1 MGWVDVVSVAGFAC
15 LLATLLLYSAAAMPF
30 QRFMNLPDFVGI
42 LGYALR
48 SGVLAGV
55 AGALVVGLGFG
66 RVLSHVVVRVF
77 FMLTFVVGN
86 ASFCAMALGGAWP
99 EWAFLP
105 VGICV
110 GAGCLG
116 ELLAWGRILARYNLR
131 QATGVVAGSA
141 VLAALVG
148 WAQLHVSEA
157 SAVALFMLCVF
168 VCAALPFAF
177 APFRDAWAKS
187 DVPAIEVGV
196 RGGQVDGAHDDRAQD
211 RHNDQVQGERD
222 DQADGV
228 HDGQPRGER
237 GDQVLGG
244 HDNHVQ
250 GAHDDQAQGK
260 HDDDRA
266 RSASASK
273 PPASSERVCG
283 ATAVPGRLRGFLEM
297 TFVPGVGLALFAML
311 MAVRGELFFENYSE
325 YVVIQVVVALLLL
338 ACMLFPASTPLLR
351 AVYRGLIPVLSV
363 AMLVFNYFSESLL
376 GGSPFELT
384 FVLVLYTA
392 AALLTLST
400 LVGMA
405 HAAEYP
411 TDLVVCVGVALFCFV
426 TVFTQ
431 VGCANIGA
439 DPAQVRTLIVVTSGL
454 YAAGMVVYAL
464 WRGLRADHEAFVGAG
479 DLGYGRGAGLASPR
493 AASILEDVPAPDASD
508 VLLGEASIE
517 ARCDELARTYGLT
530 AREREV
536 LGFLAHGHNGVYIG
550 EELVI
555 SPNTVR
561 THIHNIYR
569 KLNVTSRED
578 ILRIVRE

>member
-55 AGALVVGLGFG
+55 VGALVVGLGFG
-66 RVLSHVVVRVF
+66 RVLSHMVVRAF
-77 FMLTFVVGN
+77 FMLAFVVGN

-99 EWAFLP
+99 EWTFLP

-131 QATGVVAGSA
+131 QATGVVAASA

-148 WAQLHVSEA
+148 WAQLHVGEA
-157 SAVALFMLCVF
+157 AAVALFVLCTLA
-168 VCAALPFAF
+168 CAALPFVF
-177 APFRDAWAKS
+177 APFGDAWAKS
-187 DVPAIEVGV
+187 
-196 RGGQVDGAHDDRAQD
+196 GAPTVEAGEYGKKTRD
-211 RHNDQVQGERD
+211 RHNDQAQGMHGG
-222 DQADGV
+222 QTDGV
-228 HDGQPRGER
+228 HDDQAWDVYD
-237 GDQVLGG
+237 DQVQNAL
-244 HDNHVQ
+244 
-250 GAHDDQAQGK
+250 
-260 HDDDRA
+260 
-266 RSASASK
+266 ASK
-273 PPASSERVCG
+273 LPTSERVRG
-283 ATAVPGRLRGFLEM
+283 ASTVPGRLRSFLEM

-338 ACMLFPASTPLLR
+338 ACMLLPPSTPLLR

-384 FVLVLYTA
+384 FVLVLYTV

-411 TDLVVCVGVALFCFV
+411 SDLVVCVGVALFCLV

-431 VGCANIGA
+431 VACANIGA

-479 DLGYGRGAGLASPR
+479 DLGYGRGAGSVAFRTAST
-493 AASILEDVPAPDASD
+493 LEDAPAPDASD
-508 VLLGEASIE
+508 VLLGEASLE

-530 AREREV
+530 AREHEV
-536 LGFLAHGHNGVYIG
+536 LSFLAHGHNGVYIG

-569 KLNVTSRED
+569 KLDVTSRED

>member
-1 MGWVDVVSVAGFAC
+1 MGWVDAVAVAGFAC

-30 QRFMNLPDFVGI
+30 QRFANLPDFVNI

-55 AGALVVGLGFG
+55 VGALVAGLGLG
-66 RVLSHVVVRVF
+66 KVLSHVVVRVLF
-77 FMLTFVVGN
+77 TLAFVAGN

-99 EWAFLP
+99 EWTFWP

-110 GAGCLG
+110 GVGCLG

-177 APFRDAWAKS
+177 APFRDAWAC
-187 DVPAIEVGV
+187 D
-196 RGGQVDGAHDDRAQD
+196 
-211 RHNDQVQGERD
+211 
-222 DQADGV
+222 
-228 HDGQPRGER
+228 
-237 GDQVLGG
+237 
-244 HDNHVQ
+244 
-250 GAHDDQAQGK
+250 
-260 HDDDRA
+260 
-266 RSASASK
+266 
-273 PPASSERVCG
+273 
-283 ATAVPGRLRGFLEM
+283 ATIVPGRLRGFLEM

-363 AMLVFNYFSESLL
+363 AMLVLNYFSESLL

-464 WRGLRADHEAFVGAG
+464 WRGLRADHEAFVGMG
-479 DLGYGRGAGLASPR
+479 DLEDARGAGLASSGVPTASGDIS
-493 AASILEDVPAPDASD
+493 AADASD
-508 VLLGEASIE
+508 ALLGEASLE
-517 ARCDELARTYGLT
+517 ARCDELAHTYGLT

>member
-1 MGWVDVVSVAGFAC
+1 MGWVDVAVAAGFAC

-30 QRFMNLPDFVGI
+30 QRFANLPDFVAI

-48 SGVLAGV
+48 AGV
-55 AGALVVGLGFG
+55 VAGVVGALAAGLGAG
-66 RVLSHVVVRVF
+66 GILGHGAVRVF
-77 FMLTFVVGN
+77 FALAFVVGN
-86 ASFCAMALGGAWP
+86 ASFCTMALGGAWP
-99 EWAFLP
+99 EWTFWP
-105 VGICV
+105 IGICV
-110 GAGCLG
+110 GVGCLG

-131 QATGVVAGSA
+131 QATGVVAASA

-148 WAQLHVSEA
+148 WAQLHVGEVA
-157 SAVALFMLCVF
+157 AVALFVLCTLA
-168 VCAALPFAF
+168 CAVLPFAF
-177 APFRDAWAKS
+177 VPLRDAWAKP
-187 DVPAIEVGV
+187 DVPVSEAGAHGSEV
-196 RGGQVDGAHDDRAQD
+196 RGM
-211 RHNDQVQGERD
+211 
-222 DQADGV
+222 
-228 HDGQPRGER
+228 
-237 GDQVLGG
+237 
-244 HDNHVQ
+244 
-250 GAHDDQAQGK
+250 

-266 RSASASK
+266 QSSD
-273 PPASSERVCG
+273 ASSEPPVSFVQARGVT
-283 ATAVPGRLRGFLEM
+283 TAPGRLRGFLEM

-338 ACMLFPASTPLLR
+338 ACMLLPASTPLLR
-351 AVYRGLIPVLSV
+351 AVYRGLIPMLSV

-411 TDLVVCVGVALFCFV
+411 TDLVVCVAVALFCFV

-431 VGCANIGA
+431 VGCASIGA

-464 WRGLRADHEAFVGAG
+464 WRGLRTDREALVGG
-479 DLGYGRGAGLASPR
+479 EDLGGGRGASVVSPG
-493 AASILEDVPAPDASD
+493 AATALGDAPAPDASD
-508 VLLGEASIE
+508 ILLGEASIE

-569 KLNVTSRED
+569 KLNVASRED

>member
-15 LLATLLLYSAAAMPF
+15 PLATLLLYSAAAMPF
-30 QRFMNLPDFVGI
+30 QRFANLPDFVGI

-48 SGVLAGV
+48 SGVLIGV
-55 AGALVVGLGFG
+55 AGTLVVGLGLG
-66 RVLSHVVVRVF
+66 RVLSHVVVRVLF
-77 FMLTFVVGN
+77 TLAFAVGN
-86 ASFCAMALGGAWP
+86 ASFCVMALGGAWP
-99 EWAFLP
+99 EWTFWP

-110 GAGCLG
+110 GVGCLG

-131 QATGVVAGSA
+131 QATGVVAASA

-148 WAQLHVSEA
+148 WAQLHVGEA
-157 SAVALFMLCVF
+157 AAVALFVLCTLA
-168 VCAALPFAF
+168 CAVLPFVF
-177 APFRDAWAKS
+177 APFGDAWAKS
-187 DVPAIEVGV
+187 DASAVEAGEYGKKA
-196 RGGQVDGAHDDRAQD
+196 RD
-211 RHNDQVQGERD
+211 RHNDQAQGMHGG
-222 DQADGV
+222 QTDGV
-228 HDGQPRGER
+228 HDDQARDVYD
-237 GDQVLGG
+237 DQVQNAL
-244 HDNHVQ
+244 
-250 GAHDDQAQGK
+250 
-260 HDDDRA
+260 
-266 RSASASK
+266 ASK
-273 PPASSERVCG
+273 LPTSPERVRG
-283 ATAVPGRLRGFLEM
+283 ASAVPGRLRSFLEM

-338 ACMLFPASTPLLR
+338 ACMLLPPSTPLLR

-376 GGSPFELT
+376 GGSPFELI
-384 FVLVLYTA
+384 FVLVLYTVT
-392 AALLTLST
+392 ALLTLSI

-411 TDLVVCVGVALFCFV
+411 SDLVVCVGVALFCLV

-431 VGCANIGA
+431 VACANIGA

-464 WRGLRADHEAFVGAG
+464 WRGLRADHEAFVGVG
-479 DLGYGRGAGLASPR
+479 DLGYGRGAGPVAFRTAST
-493 AASILEDVPAPDASD
+493 LEDAPAPDASD
-508 VLLGEASIE
+508 VLLGEASLE

-536 LGFLAHGHNGVYIG
+536 LSFLAHGHNGVYIG

-569 KLNVTSRED
+569 KLDVTSRED

>member
-1 MGWVDVVSVAGFAC
+1 MGWVDAVSVAGFAC

-30 QRFMNLPDFVGI
+30 QRFANLPDFVDI

-48 SGVLAGV
+48 SGVLVGV
-55 AGALVVGLGFG
+55 AGTLVVGLGLG
-66 RVLSHVVVRVF
+66 RVLSHVVTRALF
-77 FMLTFVVGN
+77 AFAFVVGN

-99 EWAFLP
+99 EWTFWP
-105 VGICV
+105 VSICV
-110 GAGCLG
+110 GVGCLG

-148 WAQLHVSEA
+148 WAQLHVNEA
-157 SAVALFMLCVF
+157 SAVALFMLCVL

-177 APFRDAWAKS
+177 APF
-187 DVPAIEVGV
+187 
-196 RGGQVDGAHDDRAQD
+196 HDTRT
-211 RHNDQVQGERD
+211 R
-222 DQADGV
+222 
-228 HDGQPRGER
+228 
-237 GDQVLGG
+237 
-244 HDNHVQ
+244 
-250 GAHDDQAQGK
+250 
-260 HDDDRA
+260 
-266 RSASASK
+266 
-273 PPASSERVCG
+273 G
-283 ATAVPGRLRGFLEM
+283 ATIVPGRLRGFLEM

-338 ACMLFPASTPLLR
+338 ACMLSPASTPLLR
-351 AVYRGLIPVLSV
+351 AVYRGLIPTLSV
-363 AMLVFNYFSESLL
+363 AMLVLNYFSESLL
-376 GGSPFELT
+376 GGSSFELT

-431 VGCANIGA
+431 VECTNIGA

-464 WRGLRADHEAFVGAG
+464 WRGLRADHEAFVGG
-479 DLGYGRGAGLASPR
+479 EDLGGGRGAGLASPR
-493 AASILEDVPAPDASD
+493 TAFTLEDAPAPDASD
-508 VLLGEASIE
+508 ALLGEASIE

-569 KLNVTSRED
+569 KLDVTSRED

>member
-1 MGWVDVVSVAGFAC
+1 MIARNKTTMGRMGWVDAVAVAGFAC

-30 QRFMNLPDFVGI
+30 QRFANLPDFVRI
-42 LGYALR
+42 LGHALR

-55 AGALVVGLGFG
+55 AGTLVVGLGFG
-66 RVLSHVVVRVF
+66 RVLSHVVVRVLF
-77 FMLTFVVGN
+77 TLAFVVGN

-99 EWAFLP
+99 EWTFWP

-187 DVPAIEVGV
+187 DVPAIEAGV
-196 RGGQVDGAHDDRAQD
+196 RGKKAWDG
-211 RHNDQVQGERD
+211 
-222 DQADGV
+222 
-228 HDGQPRGER
+228 
-237 GDQVLGG
+237 
-244 HDNHVQ
+244 
-250 GAHDDQAQGK
+250 HDDQAQG
-260 HDDDRA
+260 
-266 RSASASK
+266 ASVSK
-273 PPASSERVCG
+273 SPASSERTCG
-283 ATAVPGRLRGFLEM
+283 ATIVPGRLRGFLEM

-363 AMLVFNYFSESLL
+363 AMLVLNYFSESLL
-376 GGSPFELT
+376 GGSTFELT

-411 TDLVVCVGVALFCFV
+411 TDLVVCVGVTLFCFV

-431 VGCANIGA
+431 VECASIGV

-454 YAAGMVVYAL
+454 YAAGMVIYAL
-464 WRGLRADHEAFVGAG
+464 WRGLRADHEAFVGMG
-479 DLGYGRGAGLASPR
+479 DLEDARGAGLASSGVPT
-493 AASILEDVPAPDASD
+493 ASGDISVADASD
-508 VLLGEASIE
+508 ALLGEASLE
-517 ARCDELARTYGLT
+517 ARCDELAHTYGLT
-530 AREREV
+530 VREREV

>member
-1 MGWVDVVSVAGFAC
+1 MGRVGWVDAVSVTGFAC

-30 QRFMNLPDFVGI
+30 QRFANLPDFVDI
-42 LGYALR
+42 LGCALR
-48 SGVLAGV
+48 SGVLVGV
-55 AGALVVGLGFG
+55 AGTLVVGLGLG
-66 RVLSHVVVRVF
+66 RVLSHVVTRALF
-77 FMLTFVVGN
+77 AFAFVTGN

-99 EWAFLP
+99 EWTFWP

-110 GAGCLG
+110 GVGCLG

-157 SAVALFMLCVF
+157 SAVALFMLCVLA
-168 VCAALPFAF
+168 CAVLPFAF
-177 APFRDAWAKS
+177 APFRDA
-187 DVPAIEVGV
+187 
-196 RGGQVDGAHDDRAQD
+196 RT
-211 RHNDQVQGERD
+211 
-222 DQADGV
+222 
-228 HDGQPRGER
+228 
-237 GDQVLGG
+237 
-244 HDNHVQ
+244 
-250 GAHDDQAQGK
+250 
-260 HDDDRA
+260 
-266 RSASASK
+266 
-273 PPASSERVCG
+273 CG
-283 ATAVPGRLRGFLEM
+283 TTAVPGRLRGFLEM

-363 AMLVFNYFSESLL
+363 AMLVLNYFSESLL
-376 GGSPFELT
+376 GGSTFELT
-384 FVLVLYTA
+384 LVLVLYTV

-431 VGCANIGA
+431 VECANIGA
-439 DPAQVRTLIVVTSGL
+439 DPAQVRALIVVTSGL

-464 WRGLRADHEAFVGAG
+464 WRGLRADHEAFVGMG
-479 DLGYGRGAGLASPR
+479 DLGGGRGVGLASPDVPTV
-493 AASILEDVPAPDASD
+493 LGDVPAPDASD
-508 VLLGEASIE
+508 ALLGEASLE
-517 ARCDELARTYGLT
+517 ARCDELAHTYGLT

-569 KLNVTSRED
+569 KLDVTSRED

>member
-66 RVLSHVVVRVF
+66 RVLSHMVVRAF

-99 EWAFLP
+99 EWTFLP

-131 QATGVVAGSA
+131 QATGVVAASA

-148 WAQLHVSEA
+148 WAQLHVGEA
-157 SAVALFMLCVF
+157 AAVALFVLCTLA
-168 VCAALPFAF
+168 CAALPFVF
-177 APFRDAWAKS
+177 APFGDAWAKS
-187 DVPAIEVGV
+187 DASAVEAGAHGKKT
-196 RGGQVDGAHDDRAQD
+196 RDRYNDQAQGMHGGQTDGVYEDQARDVYD
-211 RHNDQVQGERD
+211 DQVQG
-222 DQADGV
+222 ALAFKL
-228 HDGQPRGER
+228 PT
-237 GDQVLGG
+237 
-244 HDNHVQ
+244 
-250 GAHDDQAQGK
+250 
-260 HDDDRA
+260 
-266 RSASASK
+266 
-273 PPASSERVCG
+273 SERVRG
-283 ATAVPGRLRGFLEM
+283 ASAVPGRLRSFLEM

-338 ACMLFPASTPLLR
+338 ACMLLPPSTPLLR

-384 FVLVLYTA
+384 FVLVLYTV

-411 TDLVVCVGVALFCFV
+411 SDLVVCVGIALFCLV

-431 VGCANIGA
+431 VACANIGA

-479 DLGYGRGAGLASPR
+479 DLRYGRGAGSVAFRTAST
-493 AASILEDVPAPDASD
+493 LEDAPAPDASD
-508 VLLGEASIE
+508 VLLGEASLE

-530 AREREV
+530 AREHEV
-536 LGFLAHGHNGVYIG
+536 LSFLAHGHNGVYIG

-569 KLNVTSRED
+569 KLDVASRED

>member
-1 MGWVDVVSVAGFAC
+1 MGWVDAVAVAGFAC

-30 QRFMNLPDFVGI
+30 QRFVNLPDFVNI

-55 AGALVVGLGFG
+55 VGALVVGLGLG
-66 RVLSHVVVRVF
+66 RVLSHVAVRVLF
-77 FMLTFVVGN
+77 TLAFVAGN

-99 EWAFLP
+99 EWTFWP

-110 GAGCLG
+110 GVGCLG

-187 DVPAIEVGV
+187 DVPAIEAGV
-196 RGGQVDGAHDDRAQD
+196 RGKKAWDGHGGQT
-211 RHNDQVQGERD
+211 
-222 DQADGV
+222 
-228 HDGQPRGER
+228 
-237 GDQVLGG
+237 
-244 HDNHVQ
+244 Q
-250 GAHDDQAQGK
+250 GA
-260 HDDDRA
+260 
-266 RSASASK
+266 SVSK
-273 PPASSERVCG
+273 SPASSERTYG
-283 ATAVPGRLRGFLEM
+283 ATIVPGRLRGFLEM

-363 AMLVFNYFSESLL
+363 AMLVLNYFSESLL

-464 WRGLRADHEAFVGAG
+464 WRGLRADHEAFVGMG
-479 DLGYGRGAGLASPR
+479 DLGGGRGAGLASPSVPT
-493 AASILEDVPAPDASD
+493 ASGDIPAPDASD
-508 VLLGEASIE
+508 ALLGEASLE
-517 ARCDELARTYGLT
+517 ARCDELAHTYGLT

-569 KLNVTSRED
+569 KLDVTSRED
-578 ILRIVRE
+578 ILRLVRE

>member
-1 MGWVDVVSVAGFAC
+1 MGWVDAVSVAGFAC

-30 QRFMNLPDFVGI
+30 QRFANLPDFVAT

-48 SGVLAGV
+48 AGVVAGVVGALAAGLGAGGVLGYA
-55 AGALVVGLGFG
+55 A
-66 RVLSHVVVRVF
+66 VRVF
-77 FMLTFVVGN
+77 FTLAFVVGN
-86 ASFCAMALGGAWP
+86 ASFCTMALGGAWP
-99 EWAFLP
+99 ECTFWP
-105 VGICV
+105 IGICIGV
-110 GAGCLG
+110 GCLG

-131 QATGVVAGSA
+131 QATGVVAASA

-148 WAQLHVSEA
+148 WAQLHVGEVA
-157 SAVALFMLCVF
+157 AVALFVLCTLA
-168 VCAALPFAF
+168 CAVLPFAF
-177 APFRDAWAKS
+177 APFRD
-187 DVPAIEVGV
+187 E
-196 RGGQVDGAHDDRAQD
+196 RA
-211 RHNDQVQGERD
+211 
-222 DQADGV
+222 
-228 HDGQPRGER
+228 
-237 GDQVLGG
+237 
-244 HDNHVQ
+244 
-250 GAHDDQAQGK
+250 
-260 HDDDRA
+260 
-266 RSASASK
+266 
-273 PPASSERVCG
+273 CG

-311 MAVRGELFFENYSE
+311 MAVRGELFFESYSE

-338 ACMLFPASTPLLR
+338 VCMLFPASTPLLR
-351 AVYRGLIPVLSV
+351 AVYRGLIPMLSV
-363 AMLVFNYFSESLL
+363 AMLMFNYFSESLM
-376 GGSPFELT
+376 GGSTFELT
-384 FVLVLYTA
+384 FVLVLYTV

-411 TDLVVCVGVALFCFV
+411 TDLVVCVAVALFCFV

-431 VGCANIGA
+431 VGCASIGA
-439 DPAQVRTLIVVTSGL
+439 DPAQVRMLIVVTSGL

-464 WRGLRADHEAFVGAG
+464 WRGLRADHEGFVAG
-479 DLGYGRGAGLASPR
+479 EDLEGSRGAGLASPS
-493 AASILEDVPAPDASD
+493 AAAILEDASAPNASD

-569 KLNVTSRED
+569 KLDVTSRED
-578 ILRIVRE
+578 ILRLVRE

>member
-1 MGWVDVVSVAGFAC
+1 MGRMGWVDAVSVAGFAC

-48 SGVLAGV
+48 SGILAGV
-55 AGALVVGLGFG
+55 AGTLVVGLGLG
-66 RVLSHVVVRVF
+66 GVLSHMVVRVF
-77 FMLTFVVGN
+77 FMLAFVVGN
-86 ASFCAMALGGAWP
+86 ASFCVMALGGAWP
-99 EWAFLP
+99 EWTFLP

-131 QATGVVAGSA
+131 QATGVVAASA

-148 WAQLHVSEA
+148 WAQLHVGEA
-157 SAVALFMLCVF
+157 AAVALFVLCTLA
-168 VCAALPFAF
+168 CAALPFVF
-177 APFRDAWAKS
+177 APFGDAWAKS
-187 DVPAIEVGV
+187 
-196 RGGQVDGAHDDRAQD
+196 GAPTVEAGAYGKKARD
-211 RHNDQVQGERD
+211 RHNDQAQGMHGG
-222 DQADGV
+222 QTDGV
-228 HDGQPRGER
+228 HEDQARDVYD
-237 GDQVLGG
+237 DQVQNAL
-244 HDNHVQ
+244 
-250 GAHDDQAQGK
+250 
-260 HDDDRA
+260 
-266 RSASASK
+266 ASK
-273 PPASSERVCG
+273 LPTSERVRG
-283 ATAVPGRLRGFLEM
+283 ASAVPGRLRSFLEM

-338 ACMLFPASTPLLR
+338 ACMLLPPSTPLLR

-384 FVLVLYTA
+384 FVLVLYTV

-411 TDLVVCVGVALFCFV
+411 SDLVVCVGVALFCLV

-431 VGCANIGA
+431 VACANIGA
-439 DPAQVRTLIVVTSGL
+439 NPAQVRTLIVVTSGL

-479 DLGYGRGAGLASPR
+479 DLGYGRGAGPAAFRTAST
-493 AASILEDVPAPDASD
+493 LEDAPAPDASD
-508 VLLGEASIE
+508 VLLGEASLE

-536 LGFLAHGHNGVYIG
+536 LSFLAHGHNGVYIG

-569 KLNVTSRED
+569 KLDVTSRED

>member
-1 MGWVDVVSVAGFAC
+1 MGRMGWVDAVAVAGFAC

-30 QRFMNLPDFVGI
+30 QRFANLPDFVRI
-42 LGYALR
+42 LGHALR

-55 AGALVVGLGFG
+55 AGTLVVGLGFG
-66 RVLSHVVVRVF
+66 RVLSHVVVRVLF
-77 FMLTFVVGN
+77 TLAFVVGN

-99 EWAFLP
+99 EWTFWP

-148 WAQLHVSEA
+148 WSQLHVGEA
-157 SAVALFMLCVF
+157 SAVALFMLCTL
-168 VCAALPFAF
+168 VCAVLPFAF

-187 DVPAIEVGV
+187 DVPAAEAGVHDKKVG
-196 RGGQVDGAHDDRAQD
+196 DGH
-211 RHNDQVQGERD
+211 D
-222 DQADGV
+222 DQAQGMHSGQTDGV
-228 HDGQPRGER
+228 HDGQAQGS
-237 GDQVLGG
+237 
-244 HDNHVQ
+244 HDGQIQ
-250 GAHDDQAQGK
+250 GA
-260 HDDDRA
+260 
-266 RSASASK
+266 SVSK
-273 PPASSERVCG
+273 LPASPGRVCG
-283 ATAVPGRLRGFLEM
+283 AAIVPGRLRGFLEM

-363 AMLVFNYFSESLL
+363 ATLVFNYFSESLL
-376 GGSPFELT
+376 GGSTFELT

-431 VGCANIGA
+431 VGRARIGA

-479 DLGYGRGAGLASPR
+479 DLGYGRDAVLASPR
-493 AASILEDVPAPDASD
+493 AASVLESAPAPDASEI
-508 VLLGEASIE
+508 LLGEASIE
-517 ARCDELARTYGLT
+517 ARCDELARSYGLT

-569 KLNVTSRED
+569 KLDVTSRED

>member
-1 MGWVDVVSVAGFAC
+1 MGRMGWVDAVSVAGFAC

-30 QRFMNLPDFVGI
+30 QRFVNLPDFVGI

-48 SGVLAGV
+48 SGVLVGV

-66 RVLSHVVVRVF
+66 SVLSNVVVRVLF
-77 FMLTFVVGN
+77 TLAFVAGN
-86 ASFCAMALGGAWP
+86 ASFCAMALGGAWS
-99 EWAFLP
+99 EWTFLP

-110 GAGCLG
+110 GVGCLG

-131 QATGVVAGSA
+131 QATGVVAASA

-148 WAQLHVSEA
+148 WAQLHVSETA
-157 SAVALFMLCVF
+157 AVALFVLCTLA
-168 VCAALPFAF
+168 CAALPFVF
-177 APFRDAWAKS
+177 APFGDAWAKS
-187 DVPAIEVGV
+187 DAPTVEA
-196 RGGQVDGAHDDRAQD
+196 GAYGKKARD
-211 RHNDQVQGERD
+211 RHNDQAQGMHGG
-222 DQADGV
+222 QTDGV
-228 HDGQPRGER
+228 HDDQARDVYD
-237 GDQVLGG
+237 DQVQNAL
-244 HDNHVQ
+244 
-250 GAHDDQAQGK
+250 
-260 HDDDRA
+260 
-266 RSASASK
+266 ASK
-273 PPASSERVCG
+273 PPMSSERVRG
-283 ATAVPGRLRGFLEM
+283 ASAVPGRLRSFLEI

-338 ACMLFPASTPLLR
+338 ACMLLPPSTPLLR

-376 GGSPFELT
+376 GGSPFELI
-384 FVLVLYTA
+384 FVLVLYTV

-411 TDLVVCVGVALFCFV
+411 SDLVVCVGVALFCLV

-431 VGCANIGA
+431 VACANIGA
-439 DPAQVRTLIVVTSGL
+439 DPAQVRTLIVVTIGL
-454 YAAGMVVYAL
+454 YAAGMVAYAL

-479 DLGYGRGAGLASPR
+479 DLGYGQDADPAFRTAPT
-493 AASILEDVPAPDASD
+493 LEDAPAPDASD
-508 VLLGEASIE
+508 VLLGEASLE

-530 AREREV
+530 AREHEI

-569 KLNVTSRED
+569 KLDVTSRED

>member
-1 MGWVDVVSVAGFAC
+1 MGWVDAVSVAGFAC

-55 AGALVVGLGFG
+55 VGALVVGLGLG
-66 RVLSHVVVRVF
+66 GVLSHMVMRVF
-77 FMLTFVVGN
+77 FMLAFVVGN

-99 EWAFLP
+99 EWTFLP

-131 QATGVVAGSA
+131 QATGVVAASA

-148 WAQLHVSEA
+148 WAQLHVGEA
-157 SAVALFMLCVF
+157 AAVALFVLCTLA
-168 VCAALPFAF
+168 CAALPFVF
-177 APFRDAWAKS
+177 APFGDAWVKS
-187 DVPAIEVGV
+187 
-196 RGGQVDGAHDDRAQD
+196 GAPTVEAGAYGKKARD
-211 RHNDQVQGERD
+211 RHNDQAQGMHGG
-222 DQADGV
+222 QTDGV
-228 HDGQPRGER
+228 HDDQARDVYD
-237 GDQVLGG
+237 DQVQNAL
-244 HDNHVQ
+244 
-250 GAHDDQAQGK
+250 
-260 HDDDRA
+260 
-266 RSASASK
+266 ASK
-273 PPASSERVCG
+273 PPMSSERVRG
-283 ATAVPGRLRGFLEM
+283 ASAVPGRLRSFLEM

-338 ACMLFPASTPLLR
+338 ACMSLPPSTPLLR

-376 GGSPFELT
+376 GGSPFELI
-384 FVLVLYTA
+384 FVLVLYTV

-411 TDLVVCVGVALFCFV
+411 SDLVVCVGVALFCLV

-431 VGCANIGA
+431 VACANIGA
-439 DPAQVRTLIVVTSGL
+439 NPAQVRTLIVVTSGL

-479 DLGYGRGAGLASPR
+479 DLGYGRGTGLAAFR
-493 AASILEDVPAPDASD
+493 TASTLEDAPAPDASD
-508 VLLGEASIE
+508 VLLGEASLE

-536 LGFLAHGHNGVYIG
+536 LSFLAHGHNGVYIG

-569 KLNVTSRED
+569 KLDVTSRED

>member
-1 MGWVDVVSVAGFAC
+1 MGWVDAVSVVGFAC

-55 AGALVVGLGFG
+55 AGTLVVGLGLG
-66 RVLSHVVVRVF
+66 GVLSHVVVRVF
-77 FMLTFVVGN
+77 FALAFVVGN
-86 ASFCAMALGGAWP
+86 ASFCAMALSGAWP
-99 EWAFLP
+99 EWTFWP
-105 VGICV
+105 VGTCV
-110 GAGCLG
+110 GVGCLG

-148 WAQLHVSEA
+148 WAQLHVGETA
-157 SAVALFMLCVF
+157 AVALFVF
-168 VCAALPFAF
+168 CTLACAVLPFAF
-177 APFRDAWAKS
+177 APFCNPRAHS
-187 DVPAIEVGV
+187 DPSAAETNGHAAEM
-196 RGGQVDGAHDDRAQD
+196 GACAAQ
-211 RHNDQVQGERD
+211 
-222 DQADGV
+222 
-228 HDGQPRGER
+228 P
-237 GDQVLGG
+237 
-244 HDNHVQ
+244 Q
-250 GAHDDQAQGK
+250 GAPAFGLL
-260 HDDDRA
+260 RP
-266 RSASASK
+266 SAWFRGAST
-273 PPASSERVCG
+273 S
-283 ATAVPGRLRGFLEM
+283 GRLRGFLEM

-338 ACMLFPASTPLLR
+338 ACMLLPASTPLLR

-376 GGSPFELT
+376 AGSPFELT

-411 TDLVVCVGVALFCFV
+411 SDLVVCVGVALFCFV

-431 VGCANIGA
+431 VECANIGA

-464 WRGLRADHEAFVGAG
+464 WRGLRADREAFVGAA
-479 DLGYGRGAGLASPR
+479 DLGYGRDAGLAAFRTVSV
-493 AASILEDVPAPDASD
+493 LEDAPAPDASD
-508 VLLGEASIE
+508 VLLGEASLE

-530 AREREV
+530 VREREV

-569 KLNVTSRED
+569 KLGVTSRED
-578 ILRIVRE
+578 ILRIVCE

>member
-1 MGWVDVVSVAGFAC
+1 MGRMGWVDVVSVAGFAC

-30 QRFMNLPDFVGI
+30 QRFMNLPGFVGI

-48 SGVLAGV
+48 SGILAGV
-55 AGALVVGLGFG
+55 AGTLVVGLGLG
-66 RVLSHVVVRVF
+66 GVLSHMVVRVF
-77 FMLTFVVGN
+77 FMLAFVVGN

-99 EWAFLP
+99 EWTFLP

-131 QATGVVAGSA
+131 QATGVVAASA

-148 WAQLHVSEA
+148 WAQLHVGEA
-157 SAVALFMLCVF
+157 AAVALFVLCTLA
-168 VCAALPFAF
+168 CAALPFVF
-177 APFRDAWAKS
+177 APFGDAWAKS
-187 DVPAIEVGV
+187 
-196 RGGQVDGAHDDRAQD
+196 GAPTVEAGEYGKKARD
-211 RHNDQVQGERD
+211 RHNDQAQGMHGG
-222 DQADGV
+222 QTDGV
-228 HDGQPRGER
+228 HDDQARDVYD
-237 GDQVLGG
+237 DQVQNAL
-244 HDNHVQ
+244 
-250 GAHDDQAQGK
+250 
-260 HDDDRA
+260 
-266 RSASASK
+266 ASK
-273 PPASSERVCG
+273 PPMSSERVRG
-283 ATAVPGRLRGFLEM
+283 ASAVPGRLRSFLEM

-338 ACMLFPASTPLLR
+338 ACMLLPPSTPLLR

-384 FVLVLYTA
+384 FVLVLYTV

-411 TDLVVCVGVALFCFV
+411 SDLVVCVGVALFCLV

-431 VGCANIGA
+431 VACANIGA
-439 DPAQVRTLIVVTSGL
+439 NPAQVRTLIVVTSGL

-479 DLGYGRGAGLASPR
+479 DLGYGRGAGPVAFR
-493 AASILEDVPAPDASD
+493 AASTLEDAPAPDASD
-508 VLLGEASIE
+508 VLLGAASLE

-569 KLNVTSRED
+569 KLDVTSRED

>member
-1 MGWVDVVSVAGFAC
+1 MGWVDAVSVAGFAC

-30 QRFMNLPDFVGI
+30 QRFANLPDFVGI
-42 LGYALR
+42 LGHALR

-55 AGALVVGLGFG
+55 AGTLVVGLGLR
-66 RVLSHVVVRVF
+66 RVLSHVVVRVLF
-77 FMLTFVVGN
+77 AFAFVAGN

-99 EWAFLP
+99 EWTFWP

-110 GAGCLG
+110 GVGCLG

-148 WAQLHVSEA
+148 WAQLHVSESA
-157 SAVALFMLCVF
+157 AVALFVF
-168 VCAALPFAF
+168 CTLVCAVLPFAF
-177 APFRDAWAKS
+177 APFRNPRADS
-187 DVPAIEVGV
+187 
-196 RGGQVDGAHDDRAQD
+196 GASAAETNGHAAELGACAAQ
-211 RHNDQVQGERD
+211 
-222 DQADGV
+222 
-228 HDGQPRGER
+228 P
-237 GDQVLGG
+237 
-244 HDNHVQ
+244 Q
-250 GAHDDQAQGK
+250 GAPTWPRD
-260 HDDDRA
+260 
-266 RSASASK
+266 ASTS
-273 PPASSERVCG
+273 
-283 ATAVPGRLRGFLEM
+283 GRMRGFLEM

-338 ACMLFPASTPLLR
+338 ACMLLPPSTPLLR

-376 GGSPFELT
+376 AGSPFELT

-411 TDLVVCVGVALFCFV
+411 SDLVVCVGVALFCFV

-431 VGCANIGA
+431 VECANIGA
-439 DPAQVRTLIVVTSGL
+439 DPAQVCTLIVVTSGL

-464 WRGLRADHEAFVGAG
+464 WRGLRADREAFVGAT
-479 DLGYGRGAGLASPR
+479 DLGYGRDAGIAAFRTAST
-493 AASILEDVPAPDASD
+493 LEDAPAPDAGD
-508 VLLGEASIE
+508 VLLGEASLE

-561 THIHNIYR
+561 THIHDIYR
-569 KLNVTSRED
+569 KLDVTSRED

>member
-1 MGWVDVVSVAGFAC
+1 MGWVDAVAVAGFAC

-30 QRFMNLPDFVGI
+30 QRFANLPDFVRI
-42 LGYALR
+42 LGHALR

-55 AGALVVGLGFG
+55 AGTLVVGLGLG
-66 RVLSHVVVRVF
+66 RVLSHVVVRVLF
-77 FMLTFVVGN
+77 TLAFVAGN

-99 EWAFLP
+99 EWTFWP

-110 GAGCLG
+110 GVGCLG

-177 APFRDAWAKS
+177 APFRD
-187 DVPAIEVGV
+187 
-196 RGGQVDGAHDDRAQD
+196 
-211 RHNDQVQGERD
+211 ERTY
-222 DQADGV
+222 
-228 HDGQPRGER
+228 
-237 GDQVLGG
+237 
-244 HDNHVQ
+244 
-250 GAHDDQAQGK
+250 
-260 HDDDRA
+260 
-266 RSASASK
+266 
-273 PPASSERVCG
+273 G
-283 ATAVPGRLRGFLEM
+283 ATIVPGRLRGFLEM

-363 AMLVFNYFSESLL
+363 AMLVLNYFSESLL

-411 TDLVVCVGVALFCFV
+411 TDLVVCVGVTLFCFV

-431 VGCANIGA
+431 VECANIGA

-464 WRGLRADHEAFVGAG
+464 WRGLRADHEAFVGMG
-479 DLGYGRGAGLASPR
+479 DLEDARGAGLASSGVPTASGDIS
-493 AASILEDVPAPDASD
+493 AADASD
-508 VLLGEASIE
+508 ALLGEASLE
-517 ARCDELARTYGLT
+517 ARCDELAHTYGLT
-530 AREREV
+530 VREREV

>member
-1 MGWVDVVSVAGFAC
+1 MGWVDAVSVVGSAC

-30 QRFMNLPDFVGI
+30 QRFVNLPDFVDV

-48 SGVLAGV
+48 SGVLSGV
-55 AGALVVGLGFG
+55 AGTLVVGLGLG
-66 RVLSHVVVRVF
+66 GVLSHVVVRVLF
-77 FMLTFVVGN
+77 TLAFVVGN

-99 EWAFLP
+99 EWTFWP

-110 GAGCLG
+110 GVGCLG

-148 WAQLHVSEA
+148 WAQLHVGEA
-157 SAVALFMLCVF
+157 SAVALFMLCALA
-168 VCAALPFAF
+168 CAALPFAL
-177 APFRDAWAKS
+177 ASFRDAWAKP
-187 DVPAIEVGV
+187 DAPAIEAGV
-196 RGGQVDGAHDDRAQD
+196 RGKKAWDGH
-211 RHNDQVQGERD
+211 D
-222 DQADGV
+222 DQAQGS
-228 HDGQPRGER
+228 HDDQAQDER

-244 HDNHVQ
+244 HDNHAQ
-250 GAHDDQAQGK
+250 GAHDDQAQSK

-431 VGCANIGA
+431 VECASIGA

-479 DLGYGRGAGLASPR
+479 DLGYGRDTGLASPR
-493 AASILEDVPAPDASD
+493 AASISEDAPAPDASD

-517 ARCDELARTYGLT
+517 ARCDELARSYGLT

-569 KLNVTSRED
+569 KLDVTSRED

>member
-1 MGWVDVVSVAGFAC
+1 MGRTGWVDAVSVAGFAC

-30 QRFMNLPDFVGI
+30 QRFANLPSFVGI
-42 LGYALR
+42 LGCALR
-48 SGVLAGV
+48 SGVLVGV
-55 AGALVVGLGFG
+55 AGTLVVGLGLG
-66 RVLSHVVVRVF
+66 RVLSHLVVRVLF
-77 FMLTFVVGN
+77 TLAFVVGN
-86 ASFCAMALGGAWP
+86 ASFCAMALCGAWP
-99 EWAFLP
+99 EWTFWP
-105 VGICV
+105 MGICV
-110 GAGCLG
+110 GVGCLG

-148 WAQLHVSEA
+148 WAQLHVGEA
-157 SAVALFMLCVF
+157 SAVALFMLCTL
-168 VCAALPFAF
+168 VCAVLPFAF
-177 APFRDAWAKS
+177 APFRDAWT
-187 DVPAIEVGV
+187 
-196 RGGQVDGAHDDRAQD
+196 
-211 RHNDQVQGERD
+211 
-222 DQADGV
+222 
-228 HDGQPRGER
+228 
-237 GDQVLGG
+237 
-244 HDNHVQ
+244 
-250 GAHDDQAQGK
+250 
-260 HDDDRA
+260 
-266 RSASASK
+266 
-273 PPASSERVCG
+273 CG

-363 AMLVFNYFSESLL
+363 AMLVLNYFSESLL
-376 GGSPFELT
+376 GGSIFELT

-431 VGCANIGA
+431 VECASIGA

-464 WRGLRADHEAFVGAG
+464 WRGLRADHEAFVGMG
-479 DLGYGRGAGLASPR
+479 DLEGGRGTGLVSPDVLTASG
-493 AASILEDVPAPDASD
+493 DVPAPDASD
-508 VLLGEASIE
+508 ALLGEASLE
-517 ARCDELARTYGLT
+517 ARCDELAHTYGLT

-569 KLNVTSRED
+569 KLDVTSRED

>member
-1 MGWVDVVSVAGFAC
+1 M
-15 LLATLLLYSAAAMPF
+15 
-30 QRFMNLPDFVGI
+30 
-42 LGYALR
+42 
-48 SGVLAGV
+48 
-55 AGALVVGLGFG
+55 
-66 RVLSHVVVRVF
+66 H
-77 FMLTFVVGN
+77 
-86 ASFCAMALGGAWP
+86 
-99 EWAFLP
+99 
-105 VGICV
+105 
-110 GAGCLG
+110 
-116 ELLAWGRILARYNLR
+116 
-131 QATGVVAGSA
+131 
-141 VLAALVG
+141 
-148 WAQLHVSEA
+148 
-157 SAVALFMLCVF
+157 
-168 VCAALPFAF
+168 
-177 APFRDAWAKS
+177 
-187 DVPAIEVGV
+187 
-196 RGGQVDGAHDDRAQD
+196 GGQT
-211 RHNDQVQGERD
+211 
-222 DQADGV
+222 DGV
-228 HDGQPRGER
+228 H
-237 GDQVLGG
+237 
-244 HDNHVQ
+244 N
-250 GAHDDQAQGK
+250 DQAQGS
-260 HDDDRA
+260 HNDQA
-266 RSASASK
+266 QGASVSN

-283 ATAVPGRLRGFLEM
+283 AAIVPGRLRGFLEM

-431 VGCANIGA
+431 VECASIGV

-464 WRGLRADHEAFVGAG
+464 WRGLRADHEAFVGMG
-479 DLGYGRGAGLASPR
+479 DLEDARGAGLASSGVPTASGDIS
-493 AASILEDVPAPDASD
+493 AADASD
-508 VLLGEASIE
+508 ALLGEASIE
-517 ARCDELARTYGLT
+517 ARCDELARAYGLT

-569 KLNVTSRED
+569 KLDVTSRED

>member
-1 MGWVDVVSVAGFAC
+1 MGWVDVVAVAGFAC

-30 QRFMNLPDFVGI
+30 QRFANLPDFVDI

-48 SGVLAGV
+48 SGVLVGV
-55 AGALVVGLGFG
+55 AGTLVVGLGLG
-66 RVLSHVVVRVF
+66 RVLNHAVTRALF
-77 FMLTFVVGN
+77 AFAFVVGN

-99 EWAFLP
+99 EWAFWP
-105 VGICV
+105 MGICV
-110 GAGCLG
+110 GVGCLG

-148 WAQLHVSEA
+148 WAQLHVGEMTA
-157 SAVALFMLCVF
+157 TALFMLCVL

-177 APFRDAWAKS
+177 APFRDAWAKP
-187 DVPAIEVGV
+187 DAPAIEA
-196 RGGQVDGAHDDRAQD
+196 GAHSKKAWDG
-211 RHNDQVQGERD
+211 HD
-222 DQADGV
+222 DQTQGMHSGQTDGV
-228 HDGQPRGER
+228 
-237 GDQVLGG
+237 
-244 HDNHVQ
+244 
-250 GAHDDQAQGK
+250 HDDQAQG
-260 HDDDRA
+260 
-266 RSASASK
+266 ASVSK
-273 PPASSERVCG
+273 SPASSERVRG
-283 ATAVPGRLRGFLEM
+283 ATIVPGRLRGFLEM

-363 AMLVFNYFSESLL
+363 AMLAFNYFSESLL

-411 TDLVVCVGVALFCFV
+411 TDLVVCVGVTLFCFV

-431 VGCANIGA
+431 VECANIGA
-439 DPAQVRTLIVVTSGL
+439 DPDQVRMLIVVTSGL

-464 WRGLRADHEAFVGAG
+464 WRGLRADHEAFVGG
-479 DLGYGRGAGLASPR
+479 EDLGGGRGAGLASPGVPTASGDIP
-493 AASILEDVPAPDASD
+493 AADASD

>member
-1 MGWVDVVSVAGFAC
+1 MGWVDAVAVAGFAC

-30 QRFMNLPDFVGI
+30 QRFVNLPDFVNI

-55 AGALVVGLGFG
+55 VGALVVGLGLG
-66 RVLSHVVVRVF
+66 RVLSHVVVRVLF
-77 FMLTFVVGN
+77 TLAFVAGN

-99 EWAFLP
+99 EWTFWP

-110 GAGCLG
+110 GMGCLG

-148 WAQLHVSEA
+148 WAQLHVSEE

-177 APFRDAWAKS
+177 APFRDAWA
-187 DVPAIEVGV
+187 
-196 RGGQVDGAHDDRAQD
+196 
-211 RHNDQVQGERD
+211 
-222 DQADGV
+222 
-228 HDGQPRGER
+228 
-237 GDQVLGG
+237 
-244 HDNHVQ
+244 
-250 GAHDDQAQGK
+250 
-260 HDDDRA
+260 
-266 RSASASK
+266 
-273 PPASSERVCG
+273 CG

-363 AMLVFNYFSESLL
+363 AMLVLNYFSESLL

-411 TDLVVCVGVALFCFV
+411 TDFVVCVGVALFCFV

-431 VGCANIGA
+431 VECASIGA
-439 DPAQVRTLIVVTSGL
+439 DPAQVRMLIVVTSGL

-464 WRGLRADHEAFVGAG
+464 WRGLRADHEAFVGMG
-479 DLGYGRGAGLASPR
+479 DLEDARGAGLASSGVPTASGDIS
-493 AASILEDVPAPDASD
+493 AADASD
-508 VLLGEASIE
+508 ALLGEASLE
-517 ARCDELARTYGLT
+517 ARCDELAHTYGLT

>member
-1 MGWVDVVSVAGFAC
+1 MGRVGWVDAVSVAGFAC

-30 QRFMNLPDFVGI
+30 QRFANLPDFVGI
-42 LGYALR
+42 LGCALR
-48 SGVLAGV
+48 SGVLVGV
-55 AGALVVGLGFG
+55 AGTLVVGLGLG
-66 RVLSHVVVRVF
+66 GVLSHVVVRVLF
-77 FMLTFVVGN
+77 TLAFVVGN
-86 ASFCAMALGGAWP
+86 ASFCAMALCGAWP
-99 EWAFLP
+99 EWTFWP
-105 VGICV
+105 MGICV
-110 GAGCLG
+110 GVGCLG

-148 WAQLHVSEA
+148 WAQLHVGEA
-157 SAVALFMLCVF
+157 SAVALFMLCTLA
-168 VCAALPFAF
+168 CAVLPFAF
-177 APFRDAWAKS
+177 APFRDA
-187 DVPAIEVGV
+187 
-196 RGGQVDGAHDDRAQD
+196 RA
-211 RHNDQVQGERD
+211 
-222 DQADGV
+222 
-228 HDGQPRGER
+228 
-237 GDQVLGG
+237 
-244 HDNHVQ
+244 
-250 GAHDDQAQGK
+250 
-260 HDDDRA
+260 
-266 RSASASK
+266 
-273 PPASSERVCG
+273 CG
-283 ATAVPGRLRGFLEM
+283 ATIVPGRLRGFLEM

-363 AMLVFNYFSESLL
+363 AMLAFNYFSESLL

-411 TDLVVCVGVALFCFV
+411 TDLVVCVGVTLFCFV

-431 VGCANIGA
+431 VECANIGA

-464 WRGLRADHEAFVGAG
+464 WRGLRADHEAFVGG
-479 DLGYGRGAGLASPR
+479 EDLGGGRGAGLASPR
-493 AASILEDVPAPDASD
+493 TASTLEDAPAPDASD
-508 VLLGEASIE
+508 VLLVEASLE
-517 ARCDELARTYGLT
+517 ARCDELAHTYGLT

-569 KLNVTSRED
+569 KLDVTSRED

>member
-1 MGWVDVVSVAGFAC
+1 MGRMGWVDAVSVAGFAC

-30 QRFMNLPDFVGI
+30 QRFVNLPDFVDV

-55 AGALVVGLGFG
+55 AGTLVVGLGLG
-66 RVLSHVVVRVF
+66 RVLSHVVVRVLF
-77 FMLTFVVGN
+77 TLAFVVGN

-99 EWAFLP
+99 EWTFWP

-110 GAGCLG
+110 GVGCLG

-148 WAQLHVSEA
+148 WAQLHVGEA
-157 SAVALFMLCVF
+157 SAVALFMLCALA
-168 VCAALPFAF
+168 CAALPFAL
-177 APFRDAWAKS
+177 ASFRDAWAKP
-187 DVPAIEVGV
+187 DAPAIEAGV
-196 RGGQVDGAHDDRAQD
+196 RGKKVWAGHNGQAQGM
-211 RHNDQVQGERD
+211 HGGQT
-222 DQADGV
+222 DGV
-228 HDGQPRGER
+228 HDDQARGVR
-237 GDQVLGG
+237 DDQVLVG

-250 GAHDDQAQGK
+250 GVRDDQVQG
-260 HDDDRA
+260 
-266 RSASASK
+266 ASVSN
-273 PPASSERVCG
+273 PPASSTRVRG
-283 ATAVPGRLRGFLEM
+283 AAAAPGRLRGFLEM

-431 VGCANIGA
+431 VECASIGA
-439 DPAQVRTLIVVTSGL
+439 DPSQVRTLIVVTSGL

-464 WRGLRADHEAFVGAG
+464 WRGLRADHEAFVGG
-479 DLGYGRGAGLASPR
+479 EDLGGVLGTKPASPGT
-493 AASILEDVPAPDASD
+493 ASTLEDAPAPDASD
-508 VLLGEASIE
+508 ALLGEASIE
-517 ARCDELARTYGLT
+517 ARCDELARSYGLT

-569 KLNVTSRED
+569 KLDVTSRED

>member
-30 QRFMNLPDFVGI
+30 QRFVNLPDFVGI

-66 RVLSHVVVRVF
+66 RVLSHMVARVLF
-77 FMLTFVVGN
+77 TLAFVAGN

-99 EWAFLP
+99 EWTFLP

-131 QATGVVAGSA
+131 QATGVIAASA

-148 WAQLHVSEA
+148 WAQLHVGEA
-157 SAVALFMLCVF
+157 AAVVLFVLCALA
-168 VCAALPFAF
+168 CAALPFVF
-177 APFRDAWAKS
+177 APFGDAWAKS
-187 DVPAIEVGV
+187 GAPAVEA
-196 RGGQVDGAHDDRAQD
+196 GAHGKKARD
-211 RHNDQVQGERD
+211 RHNDQAQGMHD
-222 DQADGV
+222 GQTDGV
-228 HDGQPRGER
+228 HDDQARDVYD
-237 GDQVLGG
+237 DQVQNAL
-244 HDNHVQ
+244 
-250 GAHDDQAQGK
+250 
-260 HDDDRA
+260 
-266 RSASASK
+266 ASK
-273 PPASSERVCG
+273 PPMSSERVRG
-283 ATAVPGRLRGFLEM
+283 ASAVPGRLRSFLEM

-338 ACMLFPASTPLLR
+338 ACMLLPPSTPLLR

-376 GGSPFELT
+376 GGSPFELI
-384 FVLVLYTA
+384 FVLVLYTV

-411 TDLVVCVGVALFCFV
+411 SDLVVCVGVALFCLV

-431 VGCANIGA
+431 VACANIGA

-479 DLGYGRGAGLASPR
+479 DLGYGRGAGSVAFRTAST
-493 AASILEDVPAPDASD
+493 LEDAPAPDASD
-508 VLLGEASIE
+508 VLLGEASLE

-536 LGFLAHGHNGVYIG
+536 LSFLAHGHNGVYIG

-569 KLNVTSRED
+569 KLDVTSRED

>member
-1 MGWVDVVSVAGFAC
+1 MIARNKTTMGRMGWVDAVAVAGFAC

-30 QRFMNLPDFVGI
+30 QRFANLPDFVRI
-42 LGYALR
+42 LGHALR

-55 AGALVVGLGFG
+55 AGTLVVGLGFG
-66 RVLSHVVVRVF
+66 RVLSHVVVRVLF
-77 FMLTFVVGN
+77 TLAFVVGN

-99 EWAFLP
+99 EWTFWP

-110 GAGCLG
+110 GVGCLG

-187 DVPAIEVGV
+187 DVPAIEAGV
-196 RGGQVDGAHDDRAQD
+196 RGKKAWDG
-211 RHNDQVQGERD
+211 
-222 DQADGV
+222 
-228 HDGQPRGER
+228 
-237 GDQVLGG
+237 
-244 HDNHVQ
+244 
-250 GAHDDQAQGK
+250 HDDQAQG
-260 HDDDRA
+260 
-266 RSASASK
+266 ASVSK
-273 PPASSERVCG
+273 SPASSERTCG
-283 ATAVPGRLRGFLEM
+283 ATIVPGRLRGFLEM

-363 AMLVFNYFSESLL
+363 AMLVLNYFSESLL
-376 GGSPFELT
+376 GGSTFELT

-411 TDLVVCVGVALFCFV
+411 TDLVVCVGVTLFCFV

-431 VGCANIGA
+431 VECASIGV

-454 YAAGMVVYAL
+454 YAAGMVIYAL
-464 WRGLRADHEAFVGAG
+464 WRGLRADHEAFVGMG
-479 DLGYGRGAGLASPR
+479 DLEDARGAGLASSGVPT
-493 AASILEDVPAPDASD
+493 ASGDISVADASD
-508 VLLGEASIE
+508 ALLGEASLE
-517 ARCDELARTYGLT
+517 ARCDELAHTYGLT
-530 AREREV
+530 VREREV

>member
-1 MGWVDVVSVAGFAC
+1 MGWVDAVAVAGFAC

-30 QRFMNLPDFVGI
+30 QRFVNLPDFVNI

-55 AGALVVGLGFG
+55 VGALVVGLGLG
-66 RVLSHVVVRVF
+66 RVLSHVAVRVLF
-77 FMLTFVVGN
+77 TLAFVAGN

-99 EWAFLP
+99 EWTFWP

-110 GAGCLG
+110 GVGCLG

-157 SAVALFMLCVF
+157 FAVALFMLCVF

-187 DVPAIEVGV
+187 DAPAAEAGVHDKKV
-196 RGGQVDGAHDDRAQD
+196 RGEH
-211 RHNDQVQGERD
+211 D
-222 DQADGV
+222 DQAQGMHSGQTDGV
-228 HDGQPRGER
+228 HDGQAQ
-237 GDQVLGG
+237 DS
-244 HDNHVQ
+244 HDGQIQ
-250 GAHDDQAQGK
+250 GA
-260 HDDDRA
+260 
-266 RSASASK
+266 SVSK
-273 PPASSERVCG
+273 SPASSERTYG
-283 ATAVPGRLRGFLEM
+283 ATIVPGRLRGFLEM

-325 YVVIQVVVALLLL
+325 YVVVQVVVALLLL

-363 AMLVFNYFSESLL
+363 AMLVLNYFSESLL

-411 TDLVVCVGVALFCFV
+411 TDLVVCVGVTLFCFV

-431 VGCANIGA
+431 VECANIGA

-464 WRGLRADHEAFVGAG
+464 WRGLRADHEAFVGMG
-479 DLGYGRGAGLASPR
+479 DLEDARGAGLASSGVPT
-493 AASILEDVPAPDASD
+493 ASGDISVADASD
-508 VLLGEASIE
+508 ALLGEASLE
-517 ARCDELARTYGLT
+517 ARCDELAHTYGLT
-530 AREREV
+530 VREREV

>member
-1 MGWVDVVSVAGFAC
+1 MAARNKTLKGRMGWVDAVAVAGFAC

-30 QRFMNLPDFVGI
+30 QRFANLPDFVGI

-48 SGVLAGV
+48 AGVLVGV
-55 AGALVVGLGFG
+55 AGALVVGLGLG
-66 RVLSHVVVRVF
+66 RALSHVATRVF
-77 FMLTFVVGN
+77 FTLAFVASN
-86 ASFCAMALGGAWP
+86 ASFCAMALCGAWP
-99 EWAFLP
+99 EWTFWPL
-105 VGICV
+105 GICIGV
-110 GAGCLG
+110 GCLG

-141 VLAALVG
+141 VLAALAG
-148 WAQLHVSEA
+148 WAQLHVSETGA
-157 SAVALFMLCVF
+157 IALFMLCALA
-168 VCAALPFAF
+168 CAALPFAL
-177 APFRDAWAKS
+177 APFRD
-187 DVPAIEVGV
+187 E
-196 RGGQVDGAHDDRAQD
+196 
-211 RHNDQVQGERD
+211 
-222 DQADGV
+222 
-228 HDGQPRGER
+228 
-237 GDQVLGG
+237 
-244 HDNHVQ
+244 
-250 GAHDDQAQGK
+250 
-260 HDDDRA
+260 RA
-266 RSASASK
+266 R
-273 PPASSERVCG
+273 G

-431 VGCANIGA
+431 VECASIGA
-439 DPAQVRTLIVVTSGL
+439 DPSQVRTLIVVTSGL

-464 WRGLRADHEAFVGAG
+464 WRGLRADHETFVGG
-479 DLGYGRGAGLASPR
+479 EDLGGVLGTKPASPGT
-493 AASILEDVPAPDASD
+493 ASTLEDAPAPDASD

-569 KLNVTSRED
+569 KLDVASRED

>member
-1 MGWVDVVSVAGFAC
+1 MGWVDAVSVVGSAC

-30 QRFMNLPDFVGI
+30 QRFANLPDFVGI

-55 AGALVVGLGFG
+55 AGTLVVGLGLG
-66 RVLSHVVVRVF
+66 RVLSHVVARVLF
-77 FMLTFVVGN
+77 TLAFVVGN

-99 EWAFLP
+99 EWTFWPA
-105 VGICV
+105 GICV
-110 GAGCLG
+110 GVGCLG

-148 WAQLHVSEA
+148 WTQLYVNEMT
-157 SAVALFMLCVF
+157 AVALFMLCVL

-177 APFRDAWAKS
+177 APFRDA
-187 DVPAIEVGV
+187 
-196 RGGQVDGAHDDRAQD
+196 RT
-211 RHNDQVQGERD
+211 
-222 DQADGV
+222 
-228 HDGQPRGER
+228 
-237 GDQVLGG
+237 
-244 HDNHVQ
+244 
-250 GAHDDQAQGK
+250 
-260 HDDDRA
+260 
-266 RSASASK
+266 
-273 PPASSERVCG
+273 CG
-283 ATAVPGRLRGFLEM
+283 TTIVPGRLRGFLEM

-363 AMLVFNYFSESLL
+363 AMLASNYFSESLL
-376 GGSPFELT
+376 GGLPFELT

-411 TDLVVCVGVALFCFV
+411 TDLVVCVGVTLFCFV

-431 VGCANIGA
+431 VECANIGA
-439 DPAQVRTLIVVTSGL
+439 DPAQVRILIVVTSGL

-464 WRGLRADHEAFVGAG
+464 WRGLRADHEAFVGG
-479 DLGYGRGAGLASPR
+479 EDLGGGRGAGLASFGAPTASGDIP
-493 AASILEDVPAPDASD
+493 AADASD
-508 VLLGEASIE
+508 ALLVEASLE

-569 KLNVTSRED
+569 KLDVTSRED

>member
-1 MGWVDVVSVAGFAC
+1 MGRMGWVDAVAVAGFAC

-30 QRFMNLPDFVGI
+30 QRFANLPDFVRI
-42 LGYALR
+42 LGHALR

-55 AGALVVGLGFG
+55 AGTLVVGLGFG
-66 RVLSHVVVRVF
+66 RVLSHVVVRVLF
-77 FMLTFVVGN
+77 TLAFVVGN

-99 EWAFLP
+99 EWTFWP

-110 GAGCLG
+110 GVGCLG

-148 WAQLHVSEA
+148 WAQLHVGEA
-157 SAVALFMLCVF
+157 SAVALFMLCALA
-168 VCAALPFAF
+168 CAALPFAL
-177 APFRDAWAKS
+177 ASFRDAWAKP
-187 DVPAIEVGV
+187 DAPAIEAGV
-196 RGGQVDGAHDDRAQD
+196 RGKKVWAGHNGQAQGM
-211 RHNDQVQGERD
+211 HGGQT
-222 DQADGV
+222 DGV
-228 HDGQPRGER
+228 HDDQARGVR
-237 GDQVLGG
+237 DDQVLVG

-250 GAHDDQAQGK
+250 GVRDDQVQG
-260 HDDDRA
+260 
-266 RSASASK
+266 ASVSN
-273 PPASSERVCG
+273 PPASSTRVRG
-283 ATAVPGRLRGFLEM
+283 AAAAPGRLRGFLEM

-431 VGCANIGA
+431 VECASIGA
-439 DPAQVRTLIVVTSGL
+439 DPSQVRTLIVVTSGL

-464 WRGLRADHEAFVGAG
+464 WRGLRADHEAFVGG
-479 DLGYGRGAGLASPR
+479 EDLGGVLGTKPASPGT
-493 AASILEDVPAPDASD
+493 ASTLEDAPAPDASD
-508 VLLGEASIE
+508 ALLGEASIE
-517 ARCDELARTYGLT
+517 ARCDELARSYGLT

-569 KLNVTSRED
+569 KLDVTSRED

>member
-1 MGWVDVVSVAGFAC
+1 MGRVGWVDVVAVAGFAC

-30 QRFMNLPDFVGI
+30 QRFANLPDFVDI

-48 SGVLAGV
+48 SGVFVGV
-55 AGALVVGLGFG
+55 AGTLVVGLGLG
-66 RVLSHVVVRVF
+66 RVLSHVVTRALF
-77 FMLTFVVGN
+77 AFAFVVGN

-99 EWAFLP
+99 EWAFWP
-105 VGICV
+105 MGICV
-110 GAGCLG
+110 GVGCLG

-157 SAVALFMLCVF
+157 SAVALFMLCVL

-187 DVPAIEVGV
+187 DVPAIEAGV
-196 RGGQVDGAHDDRAQD
+196 RGKKAWDG
-211 RHNDQVQGERD
+211 
-222 DQADGV
+222 
-228 HDGQPRGER
+228 
-237 GDQVLGG
+237 
-244 HDNHVQ
+244 
-250 GAHDDQAQGK
+250 HDDQTQG
-260 HDDDRA
+260 
-266 RSASASK
+266 ASVSK
-273 PPASSERVCG
+273 SPASSERARG
-283 ATAVPGRLRGFLEM
+283 ATIVSGRLRGFLEM

-363 AMLVFNYFSESLL
+363 AMLAFNYFSESLL
-376 GGSPFELT
+376 DGSPFELT

-411 TDLVVCVGVALFCFV
+411 TDLVVCVGVTLFCFV

-431 VGCANIGA
+431 VECANIGA

-464 WRGLRADHEAFVGAG
+464 WRGLRADHEAFVGMG
-479 DLGYGRGAGLASPR
+479 DLGGGRGAGLASPR
-493 AASILEDVPAPDASD
+493 AAAASVDAPAPDVSD

-569 KLNVTSRED
+569 KLDVTSRED

>member
-1 MGWVDVVSVAGFAC
+1 MGWVDVVAVAGFAC

-30 QRFMNLPDFVGI
+30 QRFTNLPDFVGI

-55 AGALVVGLGFG
+55 AGALVVGLGLG
-66 RVLSHVVVRVF
+66 RVLSHVVTRALF
-77 FMLTFVVGN
+77 AFAFVVGN

-99 EWAFLP
+99 EWAFWP
-105 VGICV
+105 MGICV
-110 GAGCLG
+110 GVGCLG

-148 WAQLHVSEA
+148 WAQLHVGEMTA
-157 SAVALFMLCVF
+157 TALFMLCALA
-168 VCAALPFAF
+168 CAVLPFAF
-177 APFRDAWAKS
+177 APFRDAWA
-187 DVPAIEVGV
+187 
-196 RGGQVDGAHDDRAQD
+196 
-211 RHNDQVQGERD
+211 
-222 DQADGV
+222 
-228 HDGQPRGER
+228 
-237 GDQVLGG
+237 
-244 HDNHVQ
+244 
-250 GAHDDQAQGK
+250 
-260 HDDDRA
+260 
-266 RSASASK
+266 
-273 PPASSERVCG
+273 CG

-363 AMLVFNYFSESLL
+363 AMLVLNYFSESLL
-376 GGSPFELT
+376 GGSTFELT
-384 FVLVLYTA
+384 FVLVLYTV

-464 WRGLRADHEAFVGAG
+464 WRGLRADHEAFVGMG
-479 DLGYGRGAGLASPR
+479 DLGGARGAGLASPGMPTASGDIP
-493 AASILEDVPAPDASD
+493 AADASD
-508 VLLGEASIE
+508 ALLGEASLE
-517 ARCDELARTYGLT
+517 ARCDELAHTYGLT
-530 AREREV
+530 VREREV

-569 KLNVTSRED
+569 KLDVTSRED

>member
-1 MGWVDVVSVAGFAC
+1 MGRIGWVDAVSVAGFAC

-30 QRFMNLPDFVGI
+30 QRFVNLPDFVNI

-55 AGALVVGLGFG
+55 VGALVVGLGLC
-66 RVLSHVVVRVF
+66 RVLSHVAVRVLF
-77 FMLTFVVGN
+77 TLAFVAGN
-86 ASFCAMALGGAWP
+86 ASFCVMALGGAWP
-99 EWAFLP
+99 EWTFWP

-110 GAGCLG
+110 GVGCLG

-148 WAQLHVSEA
+148 RAQLHVSEE

-177 APFRDAWAKS
+177 APFRDAWA
-187 DVPAIEVGV
+187 
-196 RGGQVDGAHDDRAQD
+196 
-211 RHNDQVQGERD
+211 
-222 DQADGV
+222 
-228 HDGQPRGER
+228 
-237 GDQVLGG
+237 
-244 HDNHVQ
+244 
-250 GAHDDQAQGK
+250 
-260 HDDDRA
+260 
-266 RSASASK
+266 
-273 PPASSERVCG
+273 CG
-283 ATAVPGRLRGFLEM
+283 ANIVPGRLRGFLEM

-338 ACMLFPASTPLLR
+338 ACMLFPVSTPLLR

-363 AMLVFNYFSESLL
+363 AMLVLNYFSESLL

-411 TDLVVCVGVALFCFV
+411 TDLVVCVGVTLFCFV

-431 VGCANIGA
+431 VECANIGA

-464 WRGLRADHEAFVGAG
+464 WRGLRADHEAFVGMG
-479 DLGYGRGAGLASPR
+479 DLGGGRGAGLASPSVPT
-493 AASILEDVPAPDASD
+493 ASGDIPAPDASD
-508 VLLGEASIE
+508 ALLGEASIE

>member
-1 MGWVDVVSVAGFAC
+1 MGWVDAVSVAGFAC

-30 QRFMNLPDFVGI
+30 QRFVNLPDFVDI
-42 LGYALR
+42 LGHALR

-55 AGALVVGLGFG
+55 AGTLVVGLGLG
-66 RVLSHVVVRVF
+66 RVLSNVVARVLF
-77 FMLTFVVGN
+77 TLAFVVGN

-99 EWAFLP
+99 EWTFWP
-105 VGICV
+105 MGICV
-110 GAGCLG
+110 GVGCLG

-148 WAQLHVSEA
+148 WAQLHVGEA
-157 SAVALFMLCVF
+157 SAVALFMLCVL

-177 APFRDAWAKS
+177 VPFRDAWA
-187 DVPAIEVGV
+187 
-196 RGGQVDGAHDDRAQD
+196 
-211 RHNDQVQGERD
+211 
-222 DQADGV
+222 
-228 HDGQPRGER
+228 
-237 GDQVLGG
+237 
-244 HDNHVQ
+244 
-250 GAHDDQAQGK
+250 
-260 HDDDRA
+260 
-266 RSASASK
+266 
-273 PPASSERVCG
+273 CG
-283 ATAVPGRLRGFLEM
+283 ATIVPGRLRGFLEM

-363 AMLVFNYFSESLL
+363 AMLVLNYFNESLL
-376 GGSPFELT
+376 GGSTFELT
-384 FVLVLYTA
+384 FVLVLYTV

-439 DPAQVRTLIVVTSGL
+439 DPAQVRMLIVVTSGL

-464 WRGLRADHEAFVGAG
+464 WRGLRADHEAFVGMG
-479 DLGYGRGAGLASPR
+479 DLGGGRGAGLASPR
-493 AASILEDVPAPDASD
+493 TASTLEDAPAPDASD
-508 VLLGEASIE
+508 VLLVEASLE
-517 ARCDELARTYGLT
+517 ARCDELAHTYGLT

-569 KLNVTSRED
+569 KLDVTSRED

>member
-1 MGWVDVVSVAGFAC
+1 MGWVDAVSVAGFAC

-30 QRFMNLPDFVGI
+30 QRFVNLPDFVGI

-48 SGVLAGV
+48 SGVLVGV

-66 RVLSHVVVRVF
+66 RVLSNVVVRVLF
-77 FMLTFVVGN
+77 TLAFVAGN

-99 EWAFLP
+99 EWTFLP

-131 QATGVVAGSA
+131 QATGVIAASA

-148 WAQLHVSEA
+148 WVQLHVGEA
-157 SAVALFMLCVF
+157 AAVALFVLCTLA
-168 VCAALPFAF
+168 CAALPFVF
-177 APFRDAWAKS
+177 APFGDAWAKS
-187 DVPAIEVGV
+187 
-196 RGGQVDGAHDDRAQD
+196 GAPTVEAGAYGKKARD
-211 RHNDQVQGERD
+211 RHNDQAQGMHGG
-222 DQADGV
+222 QTDGV
-228 HDGQPRGER
+228 HD
-237 GDQVLGG
+237 DQARDVY
-244 HDNHVQ
+244 
-250 GAHDDQAQGK
+250 DDQAQN
-260 HDDDRA
+260 A
-266 RSASASK
+266 LASK
-273 PPASSERVCG
+273 PPMSSERVRG
-283 ATAVPGRLRGFLEM
+283 ASAVPGRLRSFLEI

-338 ACMLFPASTPLLR
+338 ACMLLPPSTPLLR

-376 GGSPFELT
+376 GGSPFELI
-384 FVLVLYTA
+384 FVLVLYTV

-411 TDLVVCVGVALFCFV
+411 SDLVVCVGVALFCLV

-431 VGCANIGA
+431 VACANIGA

-479 DLGYGRGAGLASPR
+479 DLGYGRGGGSVAFRTAST
-493 AASILEDVPAPDASD
+493 LEDASAPDASD
-508 VLLGEASIE
+508 VLLGEASVE

-536 LGFLAHGHNGVYIG
+536 LSFLAHGHNGVYIG

-569 KLNVTSRED
+569 KLDVTSRED